1 MIKLI
6 GHMVLSG
13 LLLVTSTGMT
23 INMHFCQGHLY
34 DLALNA
40 PAHSCCEPDAGET
53 ACHHHHDMT
62 KSHQCDDKSIRIESS
77 QAGSPVTTACS
88 NKEKNC
94 SSSFPKLTR
103 TSVPRAVSWAT
114 RCSHAGRIFASKS
127 CALISS
133 SLRCL
138 PFFGKP
144 LRRAALLDNPFL

>member
-1 MIKLI
+1 
-6 GHMVLSG
+6 MVLSG

-77 QAGSPVTTACS
+77 QDYVSSGFTFDFGDTHSFELFGTSTLLIEPADTDKPFTT
-88 NKEKNC
+88 
-94 SSSFPKLTR
+94 R
-103 TSVPRAVSWAT
+103 
-114 RCSHAGRIFASKS
+114 
-127 CALISS
+127 LIDYK
-133 SLRCL
+133 
-138 PFFGKP
+138 KP
-144 LRRAALLDNPFL
+144 PPQEVVLSQIQTYLI

>member
-77 QAGSPVTTACS
+77 QDYVSSGFTFDFGDSHSFELFGTSTLLIEPADTDKPFTT
-88 NKEKNC
+88 
-94 SSSFPKLTR
+94 R
-103 TSVPRAVSWAT
+103 
-114 RCSHAGRIFASKS
+114 
-127 CALISS
+127 LIDYK
-133 SLRCL
+133 
-138 PFFGKP
+138 KP
-144 LRRAALLDNPFL
+144 PPQEVVLSQIQTYLI